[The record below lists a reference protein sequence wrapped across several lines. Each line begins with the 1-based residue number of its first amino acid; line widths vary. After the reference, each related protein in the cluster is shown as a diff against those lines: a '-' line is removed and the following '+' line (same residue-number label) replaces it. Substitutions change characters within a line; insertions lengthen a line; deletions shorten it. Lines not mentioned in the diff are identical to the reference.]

1 MTNRPLLFLLVII
14 TFAACG
20 SDTGRGSDTI
30 VRDSAGVRIVMNTIP
45 QWQKGEEWHL
55 SAEPVVDIG
64 GGAEETQLFR
74 VAGALRLSDGRIVV
88 GDGGTHELRIF
99 AADGG
104 HLLTAGRKGKGPGE
118 FETLFWIGR
127 FSDDSVLAYD
137 ISNRRVSVYSPEG
150 GYVRSVGLELPSTP
164 RFPEPFGVLIDGRI
178 VAVPGFD
185 RQFGRGERR
194 DSVPVLIF
202 AKDGGTADT
211 IAVFPGREQFFL
223 VGDAM
228 AMRVP
233 IGFGRNVFA
242 GVGGNRIA
250 VGANDTYE
258 ISVFE
263 SDGSLVIQIR
273 DNRPTEQVSTNDVD
287 AWRTGQIDRMPEPM
301 RAQMARLVNEIPVR
315 ETYPAFSAIVVDTEG
330 AVWVED
336 YRRPAA
342 GSARWTV
349 FSPDGALVAQ
359 VTTPLELEVY
369 EIGPDYVLGLWRD
382 ADDVEHVRMYELL
395 RPGR

>member
-1 MTNRPLLFLLVII
+1 MNQRLLLLAAL
-14 TFAACG
+14 AACTT
-20 SDTGRGSDTI
+20 DMPERGGPI
-30 VRDSAGVRIVMNTIP
+30 VRDSAGVRIVENTTAL
-45 QWQKGEEWHL
+45 WQPGREWRLSEER
-55 SAEPVVDIG
+55 VVDIG
-64 GGAEETQLFR
+64 GGDTEEDQLFR

-88 GDGGTHELRIF
+88 GNGGTHELRIF
-99 AADGG
+99 DADGA

-118 FETLFWIGR
+118 FETFFWIGR
-127 FSDDSVLAYD
+127 FSDDSILAYD

-164 RFPEPFGVLIDGRI
+164 RFPEPFGVLIDGRV

-250 VGANDTYE
+250 IGANDTYE

-263 SDGSLVIQIR
+263 SDGSLMIQIR

-287 AWRTGQIDRMPEPM
+287 AWRKGQIDRMPEPM
-301 RAQMARLVNEIPVR
+301 RTQIARLVNEIPVR

-369 EIGPDYVLGLWRD
+369 EIGPDYILGLWRD
-382 ADDVEHVRMYELL
+382 ADDVEHIQLYDLIK
-395 RPGR
+395 PK

>member
-1 MTNRPLLFLLVII
+1 MRRCLALLAIAVV
-14 TFAACG
+14 ACTE
-20 SDTGRGSDTI
+20 DTPRTGTAI
-30 VRDSAGVRIVMNTIP
+30 VRDSAGIRIVENFAP
-45 QWQKGEEWHL
+45 LWQEGEEWRL
-55 SAEPVVDIG
+55 SAEPSVDIG
-64 GGAEETQLFR
+64 GGNTEEDQLFR
-74 VAGALRLSDGRIVV
+74 VAGALRLADGRIVV
-88 GDGGTHELRIF
+88 GNGGTHELRIF
-99 AADGG
+99 DADGA

-118 FETLFWIGR
+118 FETFFWIGR

-150 GYVRSVGLELPSTP
+150 GYVRSVGLELPNTR

-185 RQFGRGERR
+185 RLFGRGERR
-194 DSVPVLIF
+194 DSVSVLIF

-250 VGANDTYE
+250 IGANDAYE

-273 DNRPTEQVSTNDVD
+273 DNRPAEQVSTKDVD
-287 AWRTGQIDRMPEPM
+287 AWRKEQIDRMPEPT
-301 RAQMARLVNEIPVR
+301 RTQMARLVNEIPVR

-382 ADDVEHVRMYELL
+382 ADDVEHVRLYELVK
-395 RPGR
+395 PK